1 MNYHFWDRLAPKI
14 VLATELGMR
23 GQKLVVTGMLPVTAT
38 VLIMV
43 QDWQHKA
50 NRINKA

>member
-1 MNYHFWDRLAPKI
+1 MNYHFWDRLAPKT
-14 VLATELGMR
+14 VQATGLVMH
-23 GQKLVVTGMLPVTAT
+23 GQKPVATGMLPVTAT
-38 VLIMV
+38 VLTMV

>member
-14 VLATELGMR
+14 VQATGLVMH
-23 GQKLVVTGMLPVTAT
+23 GQKPVVIGMLPVTAT
-38 VLIMV
+38 VLTMV